1 MKEQDWEEVLPVLF
15 DNIKIDEGPEEM
27 SKVGEFLDYLKEFCL
42 NRGES
47 FSIDELEMEKT
58 FTDQDNK
65 MEFKVN
71 GKVSEK
77 NPTYLRLVDL
87 SRWLETSKNFKVKR
101 VWIVQRLKDLG
112 GINTTVY
119 VRKTQ
124 CRVWII
130 PSFERSQQEI
140 PVPKELKQKT
150 ITKTD
155 EILGS
160 KDDEEIPF

>member
-1 MKEQDWEEVLPVLF
+1 
-15 DNIKIDEGPEEM
+15 
-27 SKVGEFLDYLKEFCL
+27 
-42 NRGES
+42 
-47 FSIDELEMEKT
+47 MEKT

-150 ITKTD
+150 VTKTD